1 MRHQD
6 RRTFLRTIGFGTTG
20 ALASRYASEHVSA
33 ATAITIEGG
42 GEDIWDDAD
51 GFHYYYTEVDGD
63 FDVTVRVDGQEDTS
77 DWAKAGLMVRQ
88 TLNEDAE
95 TAMIRKTPGHE
106 TSFQWR
112 SDDGEEMVSTT
123 SDGGSGEAEVLG
135 GTAQATWQ
143 RLVRR
148 GDTIEAYG
156 STDGNDWTLIADIS
170 PGEIDFAGDAYVG
183 LAVCSADPGT
193 LSTVQFSKLSGLSP
207 SSNGD
212 IGNVDVAG
220 SVSTSGGATEPA
232 VAVSTGSVSNVGTS
246 SATVNGSLDSLGG
259 ASSADV
265 GFEYRASGASSWTA
279 TESQPVSSTG
289 SFSSSVSG
297 LSSATE
303 CEYRAVVAAAD
314 GDTAVGSTSSFTT
327 TERSTSGITVE
338 GAGEDI
344 WDAADE
350 GHYYFAPVSGDFDV
364 TVRVDSVEDTDSW
377 AKAGLMFREST
388 AAGARNAMVRKT
400 PGNDSSFSWRAST
413 DGSSESTTSDGG
425 DASRNGGRMVATHQR
440 LVRTGDTFGAYLST
454 DGSSWTQV
462 AELSS
467 VDFAT
472 DGYLGLAVTS
482 ANSGT
487 LCTAEFSDL
496 AGVTLTNNQDLGNP
510 DVAGTV
516 SGGTGGSDTLPLV
529 STGAA
534 ESVDA
539 TSATL
544 TGSLDSL
551 GGASSADV
559 TFEYRE
565 AGAASW
571 TTSSSR
577 TRSSPGSVSVD
588 VTGLTDGTDYEY
600 RAVANASDGDTDAGF
615 VETFATRA
623 PDTDPVVSTGSAS
636 DIASTSATLSGTLDD
651 LGGALSAEVSVE
663 YREVDDDAWTESGA
677 QTRSET
683 GSFEQT
689 VYGLASETDYEFRAV
704 LDAEDGDTATGS
716 TATFTTTA
724 GTSTSGGSYVDYE
737 DGFADVSWFDD
748 SVQVMKVGANESEIR
763 EAFTTD
769 APRLIVFEESGV
781 VDLDGGDLS
790 ITYGNC
796 WVAGQTAPSPG
807 ITFINGMVQVEQD
820 DTIVQHIR
828 VLRGDE
834 EGGEGTDPVNSRDGT
849 SNVIFDHV
857 SAYWG
862 RDENLSIGYDSTDQ
876 TISNCLIAEGLEDP
890 EENSNGTLIGDN
902 ADNVAIMGTV
912 YAKNNDRNPRH
923 KDGSHAALANNLVYY
938 FDKASWLTG
947 GAEASI
953 VGCTFAGRFDWS
965 DAVVKGDGSAY
976 FEDNSVVDPGLNGRA
991 FQTVSTELSSRP
1003 LWPSGFAAMPG
1014 GDVEGHNLNYAG
1026 ARPADRIGH
1035 ESRVVDEVAT
1045 RALDTNVSDP
1055 ADSEIPDS
1063 QAAVGGYPSYSGTT
1077 HTLSVP
1083 STGLKQWVD
1092 QWALAVEEAG
1102 ASPPDGGSG
1111 GGSGDTDPVVTTDS
1125 ATGIDD
1131 SSATLN
1137 GSLDGLGGAAS
1148 VEVSFEWRDTADDA
1162 WTSTSSQSRSS
1173 TGAFSVDVTG
1183 LTGGTSYEYRA
1194 VASASDGDSVTAGT
1208 SAFST
1213 SSSGGGGSA
1222 TDGAYFDL
1230 SDGFATPSWFDDS
1243 VDVYRVQN
1251 ATRSELA
1258 SAVQGSGPRLVV
1270 FETSGTIDLDGD
1282 ELEVTADQCWIAGQT
1297 APSPGI
1303 TLTQGLFQ
1311 VKANDVVVQHLR
1323 SRVGP
1328 GDSGSIQGNDSFNSG
1343 DGTSNVIFDHCTA
1356 SWGVD
1361 ECMSVGYNTNNTTF
1375 SNCLIYEG
1383 LYDPYGSGE
1392 DHNYCTLVGDGADNV
1407 ALLGTVW
1414 AKARSRIPRLKS
1426 GTRSAIVNNLT
1437 YFFDEGCNMD
1447 SSAETSFVGNKY
1459 TGSLAPGDP
1468 IVDDGGT
1475 AYLADNITAD
1485 PALDSD
1491 VSIAEPSIQQVS
1503 SPPLW
1508 PSGLSAMSSGDV
1520 ESHNLTYAGAR
1531 PADRTGNDSRI
1542 VTEIANRAGND
1553 RLDSEYD
1560 YWVPDVDAVGGYPQL
1575 PENTRSLTVPD
1586 SGLRDWVEQWAL
1598 AVEETGASPP

>member
-1 MRHQD
+1 MVHQD

-33 ATAITIEGG
+33 ATTITIEGA
-42 GEDIWDDAD
+42 GEDIWDTAD
-51 GFHYYYTEVDGD
+51 EFHYYYTEVDGD
-63 FDVTVRVDGQEDTS
+63 FDVTVRVDSQENTS

-88 TLNEDAE
+88 TLNDDAE
-95 TAMIRKTPGHE
+95 TAMIRKTPGHD

-123 SDGGSGEAEVLG
+123 SDGGSDEAEISG
-135 GTAQATWQ
+135 GTTGATWQ
-143 RLVRR
+143 RLVRS

-156 STDGNDWTLIADIS
+156 SVDGNDWTLVADIS
-170 PGEIDFAGDAYVG
+170 PGEIDFAASAYVG
-183 LAVCSADPGT
+183 LAVCSASEGT

-220 SVSTSGGATEPA
+220 SVSTSGGGSTEPA
-232 VAVSTGSVSNVGTS
+232 VVVSTGSVSNVGTS
-246 SATVNGSLDSLGG
+246 SATLNGSLSDLGG
-259 ASSADV
+259 ASAADV
-265 GFEYRASGASSWTA
+265 AFEYRASGESSWTTTA
-279 TESQPVSSTG
+279 GQTASSTG
-289 SFSSSVSG
+289 SFGEEVSG
-297 LSSATE
+297 LASGTDY
-303 CEYRAVVAAAD
+303 EYRAVVAAAD
-314 GDTAVGSTSSFTT
+314 GDTGVGSSSSFTT
-327 TERSTSGITVE
+327 TEQTGSGITVE

-364 TVRVDSVEDTDSW
+364 TVRVDSVDDTDSW

-388 AAGARNAMVRKT
+388 AADARNAMVRKT
-400 PGNDSSFSWRAST
+400 PGNDSSFSWRAET
-413 DGSSESTTSDGG
+413 GGSSESTTSDGG
-425 DASRNGGRMVATHQR
+425 DAGRNGGRMVASHQR
-440 LVRTGDTFGAYLST
+440 LVRTDDTFSAYLST

-482 ANSGT
+482 ANPGT

-496 AGVTLTNNQDLGNP
+496 SGVTLTNNQDLGSP
-510 DVAGTV
+510 DVSGTV
-516 SGGTGGSDTLPLV
+516 SGGTGGSDTLPIV

-534 ESVDA
+534 EAVAA
-539 TSATL
+539 TSVTL

-551 GGASSADV
+551 GNAASADV
-559 TFEYRE
+559 AFEYRE

-571 TTSSSR
+571 TTSSSQ
-577 TRSSPGSVSVD
+577 TVSSPGSVSVD
-588 VTGLTDGTDYEY
+588 VSGLASETDYEY
-600 RAVANASDGDTDAGF
+600 RAVASASDGDTDVGF

-623 PDTDPVVSTGSAS
+623 PDTDPVVSTDSAGEV
-636 DIASTSATLSGTLDD
+636 ASTSATLSGTLED
-651 LGGALSAEVSVE
+651 LGGALSADVSFE
-663 YREVDDDAWTESGA
+663 YRETGDDAWTESGA

-704 LDAEDGDTATGS
+704 VDAEDGDTATGS

-781 VDLDGGDLS
+781 VDLSGGDLS

-820 DTIVQHIR
+820 NTIVQHIR

-834 EGGEGTDPVNSRDGT
+834 QGGEGTDPVNSRDGT

-862 RDENLSIGYDSTDQ
+862 RDENLSLGYDSTDQ
-876 TISNCLIAEGLEDP
+876 TISNCLIAEGLENP
-890 EENSNGTLIGDN
+890 EENSNGTLIGDD

-947 GAEASI
+947 GAEASV

-965 DAVVKGDGSAY
+965 DAVVKGNGSAY

-1003 LWPSGFAAMPG
+1003 LWPSGFAAMPS

-1035 ESRVVDEVAT
+1035 ETRVIDEIAT

-1083 STGLKQWVD
+1083 STGLKEWVD
-1092 QWALAVEEAG
+1092 QWALAVEEAN
-1102 ASPPDGGSG
+1102 ASPPSGGSG
-1111 GGSGDTDPVVTTDS
+1111 GGSGDIDPVVTTDS
-1125 ATGIDD
+1125 ATGIDAD
-1131 SSATLN
+1131 SATLN
-1137 GSLDGLGGAAS
+1137 GSLDDLGGAAS
-1148 VEVSFEWRDTADDA
+1148 VDVSFEWRDTADDA
-1162 WTSTSSQSRSS
+1162 WTNTSTQSRSS
-1173 TGAFSVDVTG
+1173 TGSFSVDVTG
-1183 LTGGTSYEYRA
+1183 LIGGTSYEYRA
-1194 VASASDGDSVTAGT
+1194 VATASDGDSVTAGT

-1213 SSSGGGGSA
+1213 SSSGGGGSS

-1230 SDGFATPSWFDDS
+1230 SDGFATPSWFDDG
-1243 VDVYRVQN
+1243 VEVYRVTE
-1251 ATRSELA
+1251 ATRSALEN
-1258 SAVQGSGPRLVV
+1258 AVQGSGPRLVV
-1270 FETSGTIDLDGD
+1270 FETSGTIDLGGD

-1343 DGTSNVIFDHCTA
+1343 DGTQNVIFDHCTA

-1361 ECMSVGYNTNNTTF
+1361 ECMSVGYDTTDTTL

-1383 LYDPYGSGE
+1383 LYDPYGDGE

-1407 ALLGTVW
+1407 ALLGNVW
-1414 AKARSRIPRLKS
+1414 AKSRSRIPRLKS
-1426 GTRSAIVNNLT
+1426 DTSSAVVNNFC
-1437 YFFDEGCNMD
+1437 YFFDEAANVDG
-1447 SSAETSFVGNKY
+1447 SAETSWVGNKY
-1459 TGSLAPGDP
+1459 TGLLATGES
-1468 IVDDGGT
+1468 IVEGGGT
-1475 AYLADNITAD
+1475 VYSEDNVTAD
-1485 PALDSD
+1485 PQTDSD
-1491 VSIAEPSIQQVS
+1491 VSFVEQSTVS
-1503 SPPLW
+1503 SRPVW
-1508 PSGLSAMSSGDV
+1508 PGSLSAMPSADV
-1520 ESHNLTYAGAR
+1520 ESHNLAYAGAR
-1531 PADRTGNDSRI
+1531 PTDRTGNDSRI
-1542 VTEIANRAGND
+1542 VTEIETRAGND

-1586 SGLRDWVEQWAL
+1586 SGLREWVEQWAL
-1598 AVEETGASPP
+1598 AVEEPDASPP